1 MMAITLVE
9 DASSADIPAL
19 TCLLAELFSIE
30 KDFHPDIAKQIRG
43 LQLLIS
49 NPQQAVIKV
58 AKNPAGALIGMV
70 SAQLVFS
77 TAQGTPSAWIEDMI
91 IGQQYR
97 GKGLGKMLLQAAVDW
112 ARLKGATRAQL
123 LVDME
128 NEAAIGY
135 YRHLGWET
143 TQLQAHRIFV

>member
-1 MMAITLVE
+1 MTSILIE
-9 DASSADIPAL
+9 DAISADIPAL
-19 TCLLAELFSIE
+19 TDLLAELFSIE
-30 KDFHPDIAKQIRG
+30 KDFQPDTAKQVRG
-43 LQLLIS
+43 LQLVIS

-77 TAQGTPSAWIEDMI
+77 TAQGAPSAWVEDMVI
-91 IGQQYR
+91 SPQYR
-97 GKGLGKMLLQAAVDW
+97 GNGVGKMLLQSALDW
-112 ARLKGATRAQL
+112 AREKGATRAQL

-143 TQLQAHRIFV
+143 TQLQARRIFL